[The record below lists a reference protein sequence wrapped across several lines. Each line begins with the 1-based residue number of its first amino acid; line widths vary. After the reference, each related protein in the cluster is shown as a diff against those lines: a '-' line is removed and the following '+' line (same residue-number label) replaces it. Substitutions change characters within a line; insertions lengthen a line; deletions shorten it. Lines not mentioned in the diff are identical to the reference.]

1 MKDVTH
7 GKIKHRYENK
17 KTYLIHHQLVEML
30 ASGGYMVKINLFLF
44 IGFYLFLREYP
55 LPLATLDLAFTLL
68 AVLFHFVLKPK
79 LLKGEVQGYYRR
91 GYRDVKVTAFLIHF
105 FIKGGIQ
112 RFIVM
117 ALYYGVS
124 LYLVRGDTREVERYQ
139 GYILE
144 TVLNPIMWLVAIAV
158 FAFVLYQLLY
168 KEKYTTIREFSN
180 GVVEIFT
187 SYPYNEEGAVNEFI
201 RRKDGELNMFD
212 VEGVK
217 YDGHMAVAQPV
228 TYAQTT
234 PDRSGREWVQED
246 SSVAVKEEPV
256 HEQVTSMIRRKA
268 RK

>member
-17 KTYLIHHQLVEML
+17 KTYLVHHQLLEML
-30 ASGGYMVKINLFLF
+30 AGGGYMVKINFILF
-44 IGFYLFLREYP
+44 IIFYLFMREYP
-55 LPLATLDLAFTLL
+55 LPLATLDLAFTVL
-68 AVLFHFVLKPK
+68 AVAFHFVMKPK
-79 LLKGEVQGYYRR
+79 LLKGEIQGYYRR
-91 GYRDVKVTAFLIHF
+91 SYRDMKATSFLIHF

-124 LYLVRGDTREVERYQ
+124 LYLVRGDSSEVGRYV

-144 TVLNPIMWLVAIAV
+144 TVLNPLMWLVAIAV
-158 FAFVLYQLLY
+158 FTFVLYQLLY

-180 GVVEIFT
+180 GVVEIYT

-201 RRKDGELNMFD
+201 RRKDGQLNLFD
-212 VEGVK
+212 VDGVK
-217 YDGHMAVAQPV
+217 YDGHMIKAEPV
-228 TYAQTT
+228 SQYETRGEWT
-234 PDRSGREWVQED
+234 SREVVEQE
-246 SSVAVKEEPV
+246 STVAVNEQPV
-256 HEQVTSMIRRKA
+256 HEPTTPMIRRKA